1 MRRTHIGVSKTE
13 LESTQ
18 SRKLQLVV

>member
-18 SRKLQLVV
+18 SRKLQLAV